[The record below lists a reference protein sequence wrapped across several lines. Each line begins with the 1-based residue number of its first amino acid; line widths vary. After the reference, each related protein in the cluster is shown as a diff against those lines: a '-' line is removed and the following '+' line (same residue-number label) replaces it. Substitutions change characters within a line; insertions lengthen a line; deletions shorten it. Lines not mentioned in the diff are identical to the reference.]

1 MATETPDIPEE
12 VEFEFPVKETAQ
24 GRRKA
29 QTATDAAGVSSEDTE
44 DRLEHIITPVQ
55 AVPRTRRKRGPN
67 KAYTASESAVLAP
80 TVVNLANLAAVAW
93 AGPEA
98 VMQAHETAL
107 VQPSLERIFAR
118 MPAETAKKASFVVDP
133 LLIVIGT
140 AMWFGRII
148 QLQAAKK
155 ARDKVGTVQEQAE
168 RIRASGVTG
177 SEFTVESQDLPTI
190 DHGAPYVNGSQPAG
204 PVTPPT
210 GAPTGGVPDAIRD
223 AFGENEEETV
233 SESE

>member
-1 MATETPDIPEE
+1 MAAEAPDIPEE
-12 VEFEFPVKETAQ
+12 VEFEFPVKEAPK

-29 QTATDAAGVSSEDTE
+29 QTATDSTGIETEDSE

-93 AGPEA
+93 VGPEA

-107 VQPSLERIFAR
+107 IQPSLERIFNR
-118 MPAETAKKASFVVDP
+118 MPAETAKKASFIVDP
-133 LLIVIGT
+133 LLIVVG
-140 AMWFGRII
+140 AGMWFGRLI

-155 ARDKVGTVQEQAE
+155 AREKIGTVEQQAE
-168 RIRASGVTG
+168 HLRASGVAG

-190 DHGAPYVNGSQPAG
+190 DHGAPYVNG
-204 PVTPPT
+204 TPSAT
-210 GAPTGGVPDAIRD
+210 QGAPTGGVPDAIRD
-223 AFGENEEETV
+223 AFGETEEV
-233 SESE
+233 ISEPE